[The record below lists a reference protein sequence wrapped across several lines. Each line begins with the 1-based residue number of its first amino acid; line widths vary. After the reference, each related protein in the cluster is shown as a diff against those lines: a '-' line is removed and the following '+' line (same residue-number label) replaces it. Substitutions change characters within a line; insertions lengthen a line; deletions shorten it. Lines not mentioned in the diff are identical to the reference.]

1 MKKKNNTLNENKEW
15 IVIWNVSL
23 EATKFA
29 YLWPRKKEILIK
41 KLDKT

>member
-1 MKKKNNTLNENKEW
+1 MSQIIREKKNNTLNENKEW

-29 YLWPRKKEILIK
+29 YLWPRKKG
-41 KLDKT
+41 DTN